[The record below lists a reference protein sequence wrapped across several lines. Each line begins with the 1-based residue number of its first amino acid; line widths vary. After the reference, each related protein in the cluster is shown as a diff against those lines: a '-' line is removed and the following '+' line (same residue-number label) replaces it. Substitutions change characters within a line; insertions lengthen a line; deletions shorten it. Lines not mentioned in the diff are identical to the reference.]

1 MFTSPSFQIEPYV
14 RNASECTVRVE
25 RTCLEGCK
33 VSGRRCFGNIVGA
46 FFGAPRTGVWPYTY
60 AGAICASIDARKY
73 HVFMV
78 AYLFVQV
85 LVRTCMFR
93 SIFSISIDAIF
104 VTSCGLRDL
113 PGTDSSQGTI

>member
-1 MFTSPSFQIEPYV
+1 MRPTPILRTEPYA
-14 RNASECTVRVE
+14 RHASECTVRVE
-25 RTCLEGCK
+25 RPCLERCL
-33 VSGRRCFGNIVGA
+33 VAGRRCFGNIVGA